1 MAKFEIDEFEERLT
15 DNCVQQIEINTKK
28 DTACLCTSLIWTLY
42 FNFFQGCG
50 AYKLVVMYL
59 KNVMGMLIWL
69 YELFLCSSFICFN
82 EFLCIITVLMILSSL
97 AKHGKEGVFYGK
109 SLSESKKYTYF

>member
-28 DTACLCTSLIWTLY
+28 DTACLCISLIWTLY

-50 AYKLVVMYL
+50 AYELVVMYL

-69 YELFLCSSFICFN
+69 YELFYVAVSYVSMSSC
-82 EFLCIITVLMILSSL
+82 VS
-97 AKHGKEGVFYGK
+97 
-109 SLSESKKYTYF
+109 

>member
-15 DNCVQQIEINTKK
+15 DNCFQQIEINTKK
-28 DTACLCTSLIWTLY
+28 DTACLCVSLIWTLY

-69 YELFLCSSFICFN
+69 YELFYVAVSYVSVSSC
-82 EFLCIITVLMILSSL
+82 VS
-97 AKHGKEGVFYGK
+97 
-109 SLSESKKYTYF
+109 